1 MLNCRAVVMICN
13 PFWRFLIP
21 VMHDQKSEIF
31 AWTWRVCPLTTTW
44 KQKRTMKW
52 SKRGV
57 KNSLVNTESLTQ
69 SRVSDIQE
77 QQCCCGIIYHLWPF
91 WLAQVLCPCKNTQTK
106 KALGVVDKC
115 IKCVV
120 VCNRWK
126 KHPPFPTGSSS
137 FCPLLATV

>member
-1 MLNCRAVVMICN
+1 MLNCRAVVMIYN
-13 PFWRFLIP
+13 PFWIFLIP

-44 KQKRTMKW
+44 EQKRTMKW

-77 QQCCCGIIYHLWPF
+77 QQCCCGIIYGHFDLHKFCVHAKIRRQKKPLGLSINVSSALLFVTDEKNIRPF
-91 WLAQVLCPCKNTQTK
+91 LP
-106 KALGVVDKC
+106 
-115 IKCVV
+115 VV
-120 VCNRWK
+120 VASALC
-126 KHPPFPTGSSS
+126 
-137 FCPLLATV
+137 